1 MTLADYVYGA
11 TIVAH
16 TDAYFV
22 ISGSWD
28 LRKDKLSTKIGR
40 LDYDTLQWSLAGQLA
55 SSTRYFAGAIFDGT
69 KYVVV
74 GGQHL
79 EFNENCVVHGKNM
92 TCMEQ
97 PGKQLDSYKKS
108 LLFMIDLQ
116 DD

>member
-1 MTLADYVYGA
+1 M
-11 TIVAH
+11 AH

-22 ISGSWD
+22 MGGSFD
-28 LRKDKLSTKIGR
+28 FNKNRAKGELTNKIAR

-55 SSTRYFAGAIFDGT
+55 STTRCQHRAIFDGT

-74 GGQHL
+74 GGDQP

-92 TCMEQ
+92 TCTKQ
-97 PGKQLDSYKKS
+97 PGKELDTYWLP
-108 LLFMIDLQ
+108 LLFLIDLP